1 MSTHHFKQQKI
12 AQIIARQLGRRPE
25 RLLVVGCGSG
35 VEAAILGHELG
46 AQVIGID
53 LKPDFD
59 PTAAAEVDLRV
70 ADATPLPF
78 ENEYFDFVYSYHV
91 LREMRRVLTRDGG
104 WYVGTPNRSR
114 FAGYIGNDEVPLRV
128 KLAWNWIDWKKRAK
142 GRFRN
147 EYGAHAG
154 FTATEL
160 TSELGATLGAVRDIT
175 LDYYLEIY
183 PNHARK
189 ISWISK
195 TGLGRWVFPSVYF
208 RARPRTQRWTDNVEF
223 VARTLVLGFVQ
234 QEGRR

>member
-1 MSTHHFKQQKI
+1 MSTHQFKQQKI
-12 AQIIARQLGRRPE
+12 AQIIAHRFGRRPE

-35 VEAAILGHELG
+35 AEAAILGHELG

-59 PTAAAEVDLRV
+59 PKAAAEVDLRV
-70 ADATPLPF
+70 ADATALPF
-78 ENEYFDFVYSYHV
+78 ENESFDFVYSYHALEHIPDFRGA
-91 LREMRRVLTRDGG
+91 LREMRRVLARNGG

-114 FAGYIGNDEVPLRV
+114 LAGYIGNDEVSLRV
-128 KLAWNWIDWKKRAK
+128 KLLWNWIDWKRRAK

-160 TSELGATLGAVRDIT
+160 TSELGAALGAVRDIT

-183 PNHARK
+183 PNHAGK
-189 ISWISK
+189 IHWISN

-208 RARPRTQRWTDNVEF
+208 MSAAPDSV
-223 VARTLVLGFVQ
+223 VDG
-234 QEGRR
+234 

>member
-1 MSTHHFKQQKI
+1 MSTHNFKQQKI
-12 AQIIARQLGRRPE
+12 AQIITRRLGRRPE

-35 VEAAILGHELG
+35 AEAAILGHELG

-53 LKPDFD
+53 LNPEFD
-59 PTAAAEVDLRV
+59 PKAAAEVDLRV
-70 ADATPLPF
+70 ADATSLPF
-78 ENEYFDFVYSYHV
+78 ENEYFDFVYSYHALEHIPDFRRA

-128 KLAWNWIDWKKRAK
+128 KLLWNWIDWKKRVK
-142 GRFRN
+142 GQFRN
-147 EYGAHAG
+147 ECGAHAG

-160 TSELGATLGAVRDIT
+160 TSELGATLGAVSDIT

-208 RARPRTQRWTDNVEF
+208 MSATTNAAVN
-223 VARTLVLGFVQ
+223 
-234 QEGRR
+234 